1 MQCFIDEIMTG
12 MYLPHKFQLSSN
24 LFRRRNWR
32 LTMSYLSLGA
42 LAPYFLKEW
51 FFLIK
56 VVLLVNSFDSKFLI
70 GNDVKNNS
78 SKTFYKNESIKE
90 KSKTVECLGDFWK
103 DIFSLK
109 ITTKKER
116 TIQENSK
123 SDEESVSKRK
133 ENDQVE
139 SRFKKYLREVMHFT
153 DTPKVNLVG

>member
-1 MQCFIDEIMTG
+1 M
-12 MYLPHKFQLSSN
+12 
-24 LFRRRNWR
+24 
-32 LTMSYLSLGA
+32 
-42 LAPYFLKEW
+42 
-51 FFLIK
+51 
-56 VVLLVNSFDSKFLI
+56 LVNSFDSKFLI